1 MRPTTCDNK
10 DIEKGLQFHY
20 LMLVSDDA
28 NVSQKRENI
37 YYKKN
42 DQLSRMISNRFL
54 VITWRKQ

>member
-10 DIEKGLQFHY
+10 DIEKGHQFHY